1 LHFVDRFP
9 QEKILIAGSTDS
21 RTRLYQISLAQ
32 YFNEID
38 KVFEVQ
44 GIRNGNLEE
53 FKKGINYDG
62 FLIYLK

>member
-1 LHFVDRFP
+1 MSF
-9 QEKILIAGSTDS
+9 
-21 RTRLYQISLAQ
+21 AQ

-44 GIRNGNLEE
+44 GIRNGNLEK
-53 FKKGINYDG
+53 FKRGINFDG